1 MYLKYLNSHCHS
13 LYIIS
18 KYVYTIIAVKCKNI
32 CVHFRDLNFLGTRL
46 ILYCLSNPDIIF
58 VVSSHFHRTN
68 NTNVEIWKLRRKLLS
83 ICSLN
88 LVMILS
94 KFRENKHRNKSRVCR
109 DFSSHNLRV
118 LSGYVFLLLILRKI
132 NYYN

>member
-1 MYLKYLNSHCHS
+1 MKWNDNNDLLH
-13 LYIIS
+13 IIS

-46 ILYCLSNPDIIF
+46 ILYCLSNPNIIC
-58 VVSSHFHRTN
+58 VVSSHQTN
-68 NTNVEIWKLRRKLLS
+68 NTNVENLGKLLS

-88 LVMILS
+88 LVMIRS
-94 KFRENKHRNKSRVCR
+94 KFRENKHRNKSRICR
-109 DFSSHNLRV
+109 DFSSHNLRF